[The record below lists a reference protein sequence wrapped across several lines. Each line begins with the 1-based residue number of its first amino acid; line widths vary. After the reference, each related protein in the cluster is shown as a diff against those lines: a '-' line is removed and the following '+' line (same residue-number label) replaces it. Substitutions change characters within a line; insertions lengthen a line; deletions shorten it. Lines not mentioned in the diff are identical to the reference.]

1 MKMIKSIRQ
10 QTLLLFMGYTVGLG
24 LLYFLLALM
33 AAFVVEDEI
42 LERLLNIE
50 AEYIETQY
58 QDNGIL
64 REPRLAYAEVY
75 RDIDELPD
83 FAQAAV
89 AEKQKKLQ
97 ARIGSITDSEI
108 FTESG
113 EHYHFQI
120 LPLDNGQQAYLLAE
134 VSRLLV
140 VSKYPALLN
149 LFLAG
154 LLATLLLASF
164 LAYKMASFTSK
175 PVLQLAEAVRKK
187 EPLPQ
192 LDYELAYLAET
203 LNKAF
208 SNADDALQREK
219 DFSRDVSHEL
229 RTPLTVLRNTLTLA
243 EGRDLQAEDLHQ
255 LRHIDQQMQHTVDV
269 LLALARRENL
279 ALEHCYVAPILE
291 QTVMDC
297 SLAAGRELEVQIN
310 LPDGLAVHSNTSLL
324 SLLFSNLINNA
335 LYHGSGAR
343 LTIESDGNALLFYNL
358 SHQTQQANIMQA
370 GVKGGESPG
379 IGQGLYLVSR
389 ILEALDMEYNIA
401 QEDGRFTVKI
411 SL

>member
-10 QTLLLFMGYTVGLG
+10 QTLLLFIGYTVGLG

-243 EGRDLQAEDLHQ
+243 DGRDLQAEDLHQ
-255 LRHIDQQMQHTVDV
+255 LRHISQQMQHTVDV

-279 ALEHCYVAPILE
+279 ALEHC
-291 QTVMDC
+291 
-297 SLAAGRELEVQIN
+297 
-310 LPDGLAVHSNTSLL
+310 
-324 SLLFSNLINNA
+324 
-335 LYHGSGAR
+335 
-343 LTIESDGNALLFYNL
+343 
-358 SHQTQQANIMQA
+358 
-370 GVKGGESPG
+370 
-379 IGQGLYLVSR
+379 
-389 ILEALDMEYNIA
+389 
-401 QEDGRFTVKI
+401 
-411 SL
+411 